1 VSVTSSRKK
10 SKKEIQ
16 RARKGM
22 RDFIVFTVIYAIFLM
37 WISGMSQFY
46 FPEVVSPG
54 GGQYFDIYIGIF
66 IIGSALYI
74 MIAAYI
80 LKKK

>member
-1 VSVTSSRKK
+1 MSVTSSRKK
-10 SKKEIQ
+10 TKKEIA

-22 RDFIVFTVIYAIFLM
+22 RDFVVFTLIYAIFLM

-46 FPEVVSPG
+46 FPDVVSPG

-74 MIAAYI
+74 MIAAFI